1 MRIIAGDYRG
11 RKLIPPRDQSV
22 TRPMTDR
29 VKQSLFDRLAA
40 HGFFEHET
48 DQPIHAVDLF
58 AGTGSLGLEALSRGA
73 DFCTFI
79 EQDHDAAD
87 RLEQNLDAL
96 DARRYARLLRSDA
109 LNPSWLLRLDDTPL
123 SLLLLDPPYR
133 LVEEADGFERIAVL
147 LAELRPRLA
156 EVSCLML
163 RTPKDVHPPAFDHFR
178 GPGSHVYGST
188 QLNFY
193 LAS

>member
-11 RKLIPPRDQSV
+11 RKIIPPRDQSV

-40 HGFFEHET
+40 HGFFDDEPE
-48 DQPIHAVDLF
+48 QPIHVVDLF

-79 EQDHDAAD
+79 EQDRDAAD

-96 DARRYARLLRSDA
+96 DARRYARVLRSDA
-109 LNPSWLLRLDDTPL
+109 LNPSWLLRLDQTPISMVL
-123 SLLLLDPPYR
+123 MDPPYR
-133 LVEEADGFERIAVL
+133 MVEEAAGFDRFAPL

-156 EVSCLML
+156 EVACVML
-163 RTPKDVHPPAFDHFR
+163 RTPKDVTPPEFDHFR
-178 GPGSHVYGST
+178 GPGAHVFGTT